1 MTRSFWSLLR
11 LAFLIVVLWLAFGLY
26 NASEFYRRSADSG
39 QNEFWVAVLCYQL
52 WTSLVWAA
60 FTPVIIGIAE
70 RLPLRK
76 PHGLRNALLL
86 LAIAPIF
93 SVIRAV
99 IGASIMELSEKGQ
112 VTAEF
117 LVLCIN
123 IRFHR
128 NIFVF
133 LTVVGIF
140 NLILLYRAVAER
152 ERNALAMRTALTN
165 AETQRLRTALQPRLM
180 FATLDAIG
188 ATVTS
193 SPSIADRML
202 VSLGGLLRMKSEL
215 GRLPDVSLAEE
226 LDVVDRYLEIEKTRT
241 QGTFSSRIDVDERLL
256 GARVPPLLL
265 QGLVEA
271 SLLGGDEGPSHLEIH
286 GRTDGAMLTLEFVDD
301 RRERIPSFPGLME
314 TKSRVQQL
322 FESHGSVEWRREKAA
337 VVTTIAIPLQLM
349 EATA

>member
-11 LAFLIVVLWLAFGLY
+11 LALLIVVLWLAYGLY
-26 NASEFYRRSADSG
+26 NASEFHRRFESG
-39 QNEFWVAVLCYQL
+39 PYELWLGVLGYQL
-52 WTSLVWAA
+52 WTSLVWAT
-60 FTPVIIGIAE
+60 FTPLIIGIAE

-76 PHGLRNALLL
+76 PNALRNALLL
-86 LAIAPIF
+86 MAIAPIF
-93 SVIRAV
+93 SVIRAA
-99 IGASIMELSEKGQ
+99 IGAGIMELTEKGR
-112 VTAEF
+112 VTADF
-117 LVLCIN
+117 IVLCIN

-133 LTVVGIF
+133 LTVAGIV

-152 ERNALAMRTALTN
+152 ERNALAMRTALAN
-165 AETQRLRTALQPRLM
+165 AETERLRTALQPRLM

-188 ATVTS
+188 ATVTA
-193 SPSIADRML
+193 SPGTADRML

-215 GRLPDVSLAEE
+215 GRLEDVALAEE

-241 QGTFSSRIDVDERLL
+241 QGTFTSRIDVDERLL

-271 SLLGGDEGPSHLEIH
+271 SLLGGDDGPSHLEIH
-286 GRTDGAMLTLEFVDD
+286 GRAEGAMLRLEFVDD
-301 RRERIPSFPGLME
+301 RHERVPSFPGLVE

-322 FESHGSVEWRREKAA
+322 FGSRGSVEWRRERAS
-337 VVTTIAIPLQLM
+337 VVTTIAIPLRLM

>member
-11 LAFLIVVLWLAFGLY
+11 LAFLIVVLWLIFGLY
-26 NASEFYRRSADSG
+26 NSSEFYRRSHDSG
-39 QNEFWVAVLCYQL
+39 QNELWLAVLSYQL
-52 WTSLVWAA
+52 WSSLVWAA
-60 FTPVIIGIAE
+60 FTPLIVGIAE
-70 RLPLRK
+70 RLPLQK
-76 PHGLRNALLL
+76 PHALRNAALL
-86 LAIAPIF
+86 LATAPLF
-93 SVIRAV
+93 SVIRAAL
-99 IGASIMELSEKGQ
+99 GAAHMQLAEKGY
-112 VTAEF
+112 VTAGF
-117 LVLCIN
+117 IVYCIH

-128 NIFVF
+128 NIMVY
-133 LTVVGIF
+133 LAVIGIF
-140 NLILLYRAVAER
+140 NLLLLYRAVAER
-152 ERNALAMRTALTN
+152 ERKALAMRTAITN

-188 ATVTS
+188 ATVTA

-271 SLLGGDEGPSHLEIH
+271 SLLGGDGPSHLEIY
-286 GRTDGAMLTLEFVDD
+286 GRADGAKLTLEFVDD

-322 FESHGSVEWRREKAA
+322 FGSHGSVEWRREKAA